1 MSTFDPQRAKPPS
14 PPPTVATGVRPGYLT
29 LRTKFSLFV
38 SLVIVLACSG
48 LSGYLIQQEAEVM
61 KSSLLNMGAILVK
74 TLHHVSVHRLII
86 QDIDY
91 LERMLDGALSAPEV
105 VYAIAR
111 DKDGKVLVGKSKGKL
126 VDFTQLRRD
135 ETQPLFPDDSLTEAL
150 ITTSPPISRL
160 EPLMTVLHSSPL
172 KKGLL
177 VNRSAERKSAEGFM
191 VGSETIYD
199 FALPV
204 FRKYG
209 PPSTL
214 ELLSAENVQDS
225 LKISPGQS
233 SIIGIIQI
241 GVSTAPMQQELNQTV
256 WDIGLLTLG
265 IILLGILLTILLANR
280 IVTPLRRLADM
291 SHKIAEGDF
300 HVTVTTDTQDEV
312 GQLTTSINRMA
323 LSLQQREEA
332 ISTYVHTITKQVT
345 QLSALHQT
353 GIAITSTLDIQK
365 LFSTVLTL
373 LRENLGFH
381 RMILV
386 LQDPN
391 QQQGIVAQVSGVS
404 SELEQ
409 QIQHL
414 TFPIAPGTLDET
426 LLIQGHPVFAQNLEE
441 IAHRMN
447 SLILPVCRR
456 IGVISFVAAPLLCQ
470 NRVLGYLGADRGDQ
484 HCTQEDL
491 NLLLTIASHVA
502 VALDNARN
510 YEDVEKLAQTLEER
524 VAERTQDLQSANER
538 LQELDK
544 LKSSFVSIVSHEL
557 RTPMTS
563 IKGLVE
569 NMLDGLTGHLN
580 DRQSFYLGR
589 VKYNIERLTRMIND
603 LLDLSRIEAGR
614 MDLHQSPVNIGSLA
628 KEVVEMLQP
637 LAEERSLSLK
647 ANISPTIGLIQGDRD
662 KLIQILT
669 NLINNALKFT
679 EPAGAVTVEVTQR
692 EDDMIHTCVID
703 TGCGIPLEEQQTIF
717 ERFYRG
723 QSSEMKNRGAGLGL
737 AITKS
742 LVELHGGSIFVEST
756 PGKGSHF
763 CVILPIT
770 PLSQEA

>member
-1 MSTFDPQRAKPPS
+1 MSTFDPQHAQPPS

-61 KSSLLNMGAILVK
+61 KSSLLNMGATLVK
-74 TLHHVSVHRLII
+74 TLHHVSVHRLIM
-86 QDIDY
+86 QDNIYY
-91 LERMLDGALSAPEV
+91 LEEMLDGVLSAPEV

-111 DKDGKVLVGKSKGKL
+111 DKDGKVLVRKSKGKL

-135 ETQPLFPDDSLTEAL
+135 ETQPLFPDDSLMEAL

-160 EPLMTVLHSSPL
+160 EPRMTVLHSSPL

-177 VNRSAERKSAEGFM
+177 VNRSAERKSAEEFM

-265 IILLGILLTILLANR
+265 IILLGILLTILLTNR

-365 LFSTVLTL
+365 LFSSVLTL
-373 LRENLGFH
+373 LRDNLGFH

-386 LQDPN
+386 LQDPH
-391 QQQGIVAQVSGVS
+391 QQQGIVARVSGVS

-414 TFPIAPGTLDET
+414 KFPIAPGTLDET

-628 KEVVEMLQP
+628 QEVVEMLQP

-692 EDDMIHTCVID
+692 EDGMIHTCVID

-742 LVELHGGSIFVEST
+742 LVELHGGSVFVEST
-756 PGKGSHF
+756 PGKGS
-763 CVILPIT
+763 
-770 PLSQEA
+770 